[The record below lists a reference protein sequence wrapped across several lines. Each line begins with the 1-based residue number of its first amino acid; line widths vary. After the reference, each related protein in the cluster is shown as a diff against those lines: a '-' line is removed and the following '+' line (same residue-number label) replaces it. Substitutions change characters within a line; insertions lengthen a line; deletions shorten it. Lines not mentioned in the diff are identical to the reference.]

1 MPRNALSITTL
12 IRQINGYAPHRSRT
26 LDGTIGDKAHQ
37 ALGNKS
43 DHNPWFNN
51 IVTAVDFTD
60 HPDTGLNCT
69 QLADALIKS
78 KDRRIKYIIDNGRI
92 INLTPGHK
100 YHGEWRAYTGLNSH
114 SKHLHLSVLPNQC
127 DIAGDWNLWIFRLL
141 TLGMWNGEIGTL
153 QRRLN
158 LYGAD
163 LKVDEKFGPITEAAV
178 RSFQRFRSNL
188 TVDGIVGPATKR
200 ALGMIGS

>member
-1 MPRNALSITTL
+1 MSRNALAITTL

-37 ALGNKS
+37 ALGSKS

-60 HPDTGLNCT
+60 DPSGGLNCT
-69 QLADALIKS
+69 ELANALIKS
-78 KDRRIKYIIDNGRI
+78 KDRRVKYIIDNARI
-92 INLTPGHK
+92 INLTPGHWA
-100 YHGEWRAYTGLNSH
+100 YGEWREYKGLNSH
-114 SKHLHLSVLPNQC
+114 SKHLHLSILPNMC
-127 DIAGDWNLWIFRLL
+127 DVAGDWNLWIFRLL
-141 TLGMWNGEIGTL
+141 TIGMWNGEIGML

-158 LYGAD
+158 MYGAN
-163 LKVDEKFGPITEAAV
+163 LIVDEKFGPITQAAV

-188 TVDGIVGPATKR
+188 IVDGIVGPATKR
-200 ALGMIGS
+200 ALGMMT